1 MKFYMT
7 LISATLGVGLVIS
20 AAFAQDKI
28 NYTEMVEDLKV
39 MCRIIDETMDET
51 FENDYVKGGFFRKG
65 GCQHLYLKG
74 YGALFLLDVQ
84 FSVSEKEMK
93 IVKTEKKTNL
103 WEKHEREVRHQGQLE
118 EAAWV
123 TDKNESYSKEKVD
136 KLKEKLAYL
145 VGEYGSRI
153 GQLAFDDT
161 ISFVVFGYPDHA
173 VDLETD
179 FLVEMHV
186 VEHVDADAMSHARET
201 LEETEEKLQVLLEE
215 AEQILEAK
223 QKLEGT
229 AEHVADAMSH
239 ARETLEDTE
248 EKLQVAVEKME
259 EELKKEITGQEG
271 EDDDKKVIIQ
281 RDETIIVEEEKDEEM
296 EDSQPQKGKRLRMF
310 IRPTP
315 PTPPIPPTVPNLP
328 HGFHGKP
335 ATTLILTFKRSQL
348 EGKKGADWEALL
360 VGAEVVEY

>member
-7 LISATLGVGLVIS
+7 LIITTLGVGLVIGT
-20 AAFAQDKI
+20 AFAQDKI

-39 MCRIIDETMDET
+39 MCRIVDETMDET
-51 FENDYVKGGFFRKG
+51 FEKDYLRGGFFRRG

-84 FSVSEKEMK
+84 FPVSEKEMK

-103 WEKHEREVRHQGQLE
+103 WEKHEREIRHQGQLE
-118 EAAWV
+118 EAAWMV
-123 TDKNESYSKEKVD
+123 DKNESYRKEKVD

-161 ISFVVFGYPDHA
+161 ISFVVFGHSGPAVHFD
-173 VDLETD
+173 VDLDSEWHT
-179 FLVEMHV
+179 
-186 VEHVDADAMSHARET
+186 VDVMSHSRET
-201 LEETEEKLQVLLEE
+201 IEELREKLKELKEKHQTLLEE

-223 QKLEGT
+223 RKLEGT
-229 AEHVADAMSH
+229 AE
-239 ARETLEDTE
+239 E
-248 EKLQVAVEKME
+248 ESQ
-259 EELKKEITGQEG
+259 
-271 EDDDKKVIIQ
+271 DNDKKVIS
-281 RDETIIVEEEKDEEM
+281 RRNETIIIEEEKDEEM
-296 EDSQPQKGKRLRMF
+296 EDSQPQKGKRLRML

-315 PTPPIPPTVPNLP
+315 PTPPIPPIVPNLP

-335 ATTLILTFKRSQL
+335 ATTLILIFKRSQL

-360 VGAEVVEY
+360 EAAEVVEY